1 MPTEKIS
8 LLESA
13 ISAATDDKLKVDVIN
28 QLAFEVRNSDTQRS
42 IVLCKEAQ
50 KISSDINYSEGNA
63 TALANEGFCY
73 VQITNFELALE
84 KSFEALQIFETL
96 KHEKGSAL
104 THYNLCLVYQRIGNY
119 TKGLDHITKSLSI
132 SEKNNDGPEIA
143 RCMLQLGYLYAML
156 NDYQSAIECYDKGL
170 VLHREAGNKAGEA
183 AILMGF
189 GHTYLHTKEYEKSR
203 GYLLQSMEIRVQIKD
218 WRGYAAALNEYFTL
232 CYETE
237 KYEEAEKIALRG
249 RSLAEELG
257 DKMGIARFMTDLGK
271 TYLKQN
277 KISEAEKILIEAL
290 QKAEQINL
298 KMGISSTNFFLAE
311 LYKLEGDFKNALKH
325 FQLFHNA
332 KEELAST
339 AAVMKAK
346 SIQFTGRI
354 ENLQKDAEINHL
366 KNVELKKAYR
376 EIEEKNKDITDSL
389 NYAKRIQQAKLPK
402 EDEIH
407 SSLPQ
412 SFVLLK
418 PKDIVSGDFYFFHK
432 NHEAVFI
439 AAADCTGHGVPGALM
454 SMVGSEKLNEAVSQ
468 NKDTSEILK
477 ILNKGIKASLR
488 QNESDE
494 STRDGMDI
502 ALCSID
508 LDNHIVKYS
517 GANRPI
523 WIIRAGHQEVE
534 EIKATKHAIGGY
546 TGDDQYFESHTI
558 QLQKGDS
565 FYIFSDGYADTF
577 SGKDGKKLMTKKFKQ
592 ILLDIQH
599 KTMAEQGNHLND
611 FVESWKAGIEQVD
624 DILVIGVRL

>member
-1 MPTEKIS
+1 MTTEKIS

-13 ISAATDDKLKVDVIN
+13 ISTATDDKLKVDVIN
-28 QLAFEVRNSDTQRS
+28 QLAFEIRNSDTQRS
-42 IVLCKEAQ
+42 ITLCKEAQ
-50 KISSDINYSEGNA
+50 KISSDINYSEGKA
-63 TALANEGFCY
+63 AALANEGFCY

-84 KSFEALQIFETL
+84 KSFEALQIFEKL

-119 TKGLDHITKSLSI
+119 SNGLDHITKSINI
-132 SEKNNDGPEIA
+132 SQKNNDGPEIA
-143 RCMLQLGYLYAML
+143 RCMLQLGFLYAML
-156 NDYQSAIECYDKGL
+156 NDYPGAIECYDRGL
-170 VLHREAGNKAGEA
+170 ALHREAGNKAGEA
-183 AILMGF
+183 AILMGY
-189 GHTYLHTKEYEKSR
+189 GHTYLQTKEYEKSR
-203 GYLLQSMEIRVQIKD
+203 DYLLQSMEIREQIKD
-218 WRGYAAALNEYFTL
+218 WRGYAAALNDYLTL

-249 RSLAEELG
+249 ATLAEELG

-277 KISEAEKILIEAL
+277 KIAEAERILLEAAH
-290 QKAEQINL
+290 KAEQINL

-311 LYKLEGDFKNALKH
+311 LYKLKGDFKNALKH

-354 ENLQKDAEINHL
+354 ENLQKDAEINYL

-376 EIEEKNKDITDSL
+376 EIEEKNKNITDSL

-402 EDEIH
+402 ENEIH

-418 PKDIVSGDFYFFHK
+418 PKDIVSGDFYFFYK
-432 NHEAVFI
+432 NEKTVFI

-468 NKDTSEILK
+468 NKDISKILK
-477 ILNKGIKASLR
+477 ILNQGIKISLR

-508 LDNHIVKYS
+508 PGDRIVKYA

-523 WIIRAGHQEVE
+523 WIIRAGQTEVE

-546 TGDDQYFESHTI
+546 TSDDQHFDTHTI
-558 QLQKGDS
+558 QLQRGDT

-577 SGKDGKKLMTKKFKQ
+577 SGKDGKKLMTKNFKK
-592 ILLDIQH
+592 ILLEIQN
-599 KTMAEQGNHLND
+599 KSMEEQGKHLND
-611 FVESWKAGIEQVD
+611 FVENWKGDIGQVD